1 MTEPN
6 PGLHTGGAEIRPR
19 VWELRQFGRRPPPG
33 AEPHPDTQRE
43 PPRRSSAPLG
53 PSAQSRTSAPP
64 LPAESSRAARPPRSA
79 PRGAARPFPAV
90 SARGRSAV
98 LARNSRARPRRPP
111 GGERRTDGAAPAA
124 MARDPAFV
132 LRYLAEV
139 EELAEDVL
147 AARQQVRPG
156 PAPPGPSPLLSS
168 HPFPSRLS
176 ADRRSGR
183 EAEPEPRGAAG
194 AAQRPGARG

>member
-19 VWELRQFGRRPPPG
+19 VCELRQLGAAPTPRGRASPRHAARTAPPQLGAARSVSAEQNLRPPP
-33 AEPHPDTQRE
+33 A
-43 PPRRSSAPLG
+43 
-53 PSAQSRTSAPP
+53 
-64 LPAESSRAARPPRSA
+64 AESSRAARPPRSA